1 MIGEQMRCF
10 MNNLLERADR
20 TGTWKIHFAS
30 CREAYNMV
38 LAAVDG
44 KTGDPHQFRDYRL
57 KQIMNEGI
65 GRQPEYRP
73 DGSLVL
79 A

>member
-1 MIGEQMRCF
+1 MIGDQMVRF
-10 MNNLLERADR
+10 MNGLLELADR
-20 TGTWKIHFAS
+20 TGDWKIHFAS

-57 KQIMNEGI
+57 RQIMSDAITQQTESV
-65 GRQPEYRP
+65 
-73 DGSLVL
+73 DSLVV